1 MDRLVA
7 AAVRAGDCY
16 PKVVEA
22 SGAVPGEIQGHL
34 QRITRS
40 QRDLNLA
47 ACILNIYSVRSRMAP
62 KPEVADAE
70 IGELWRRYRPLEG
83 RDDHAGLIL
92 ALIRKLIVQ
101 QARNIP

>member
-1 MDRLVA
+1 
-7 AAVRAGDCY
+7 
-16 PKVVEA
+16 
-22 SGAVPGEIQGHL
+22 
-34 QRITRS
+34 
-40 QRDLNLA
+40 
-47 ACILNIYSVRSRMAP
+47 MAP